1 MYKLDSAPIF
11 LKFLNMF
18 FKKTGSKVKIK
29 RTNRLFLY
37 DKCVC
42 GKDHCN
48 TFFLKSKR
56 KIEDELYL
64 SHSIETNKGTFSIEL
79 LDDGTFV
86 FSATNNKNFPFK
98 GEFEKMFKNYKATV
112 KNKLLSYPAKQKLF
126 TKDKQEIHRYF
137 KDFEVLDDGYMI
149 GETVDSCIMRY
160 I

>member
-11 LKFLNMF
+11 LEFLDMF
-18 FKKTGSKVKIK
+18 LKKIGSKVKIK

-42 GKDHCN
+42 GKDYCN

-56 KIEDELYL
+56 KIEEELYL

-79 LDDGTFV
+79 LDDGIFV

-98 GEFEKMFKNYKATV
+98 EEFEKMFKNYKATV
-112 KNKLLSYPAKQKLF
+112 KNKLLAYPSKQKLF
-126 TKDKQEIHRYF
+126 TKDKQKLHNYF
-137 KDFEVLDDGYMI
+137 MDFELLDKVYMI
-149 GETVDSCIMRY
+149 DETIDSCIKRY